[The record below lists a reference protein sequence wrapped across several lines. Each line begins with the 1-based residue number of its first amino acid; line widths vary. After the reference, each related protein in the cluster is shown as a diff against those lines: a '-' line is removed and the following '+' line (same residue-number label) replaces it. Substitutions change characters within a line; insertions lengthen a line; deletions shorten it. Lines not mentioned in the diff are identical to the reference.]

1 MRISAICKCTDI
13 RSQIHRVTVTNTKAD
28 VSLYVALATE
38 ALEALELQ
46 TAEALRLR
54 SLSDRL
60 QEAMMLIEEKQAEF
74 VEYE

>member
-1 MRISAICKCTDI
+1 MQVHRIG
-13 RSQIHRVTVTNTKAD
+13 SQIHRVTNTQAD
-28 VSLYVALATE
+28 VGFCVALATE

-60 QEAMMLIEEKQAEF
+60 QEAMVLIEEKQADF